1 MAEVDGPSA
10 KPPWLAVP
18 IDLHVRMV
26 RADLDPATRDLCIA
40 AWAYVALHR
49 TDGRLAGAE
58 ADHLIGS
65 TSGRRSALVEA
76 GFWRRVERG
85 GYEVVGYLD
94 GGLNRTSA
102 EIEERR
108 AGGRVRQSKYIK
120 KQSASQAATGE

>member
-1 MAEVDGPSA
+1 MAEPEGSLL

-26 RADLDPATRDLCIA
+26 RAGLDAPTRDLCFG
-40 AWAYVALHR
+40 AWCYVALHR
-49 TDGRLAGAE
+49 TDGRLARAE

-65 TSGRRSALVEA
+65 TPGRRSDLVRA
-76 GFWRRVERG
+76 GFWRTAEGR

-102 EIEERR
+102 EIERLR
-108 AGGRVRQSKYIK
+108 AGGRARQSRYTK
-120 KQSASQAATGE
+120 KPATQAATKR

>member
-1 MAEVDGPSA
+1 MAEPEGSSL
-10 KPPWLAVP
+10 KPPWFAIP
-18 IDLHVRMV
+18 IDLHGRMV
-26 RADLDPATRDLCIA
+26 RAGLDAPTRDLCIN
-40 AWAYVALHR
+40 AWSYVALHR

-65 TSGRRSALVEA
+65 TPGRRSALVEA

-102 EIEERR
+102 EIEKRR
-108 AGGRVRQSKYIK
+108 AGGRVRQSKYLRK
-120 KQSASQAATGE
+120 HAASQAATGE